1 MTDVAETLRRLAEEE
16 ARRARSATVAETLQ
30 RLQGQPTP
38 PAPTGGVT
46 ANPEAV
52 ADLRDNR
59 IPAAAMGFADTATFG
74 TSDELA
80 GLFAG
85 GLIPGYGYAEARD
98 DARASQADAQERA
111 PGSYLTGQIGGGLA
125 TGLAV
130 AGPLDDA
137 LRSIPGLRG
146 TGTGGRVARGAIA
159 GGAEG
164 GAYGFGS
171 GEGFDDRFTQTLTF
185 GGLGATAGAGVPLAT
200 EAIRRIILRPVGGAL
215 GIGNEA
221 RAGNAVIRAMED
233 AGYTP
238 QQIDDAL
245 RTAAAEGQ
253 DVFNVADVLGVA
265 GRRTLAG
272 AASQP
277 GPARVLADEALTS
290 RQNNQ
295 TTRLAQFVE
304 DAMDSRNT
312 RAQQTAAATVDRGA
326 AGNANYGAARAN
338 AQPVDV
344 RGVLAAID
352 DQIGPMRNTTIAG
365 EGVDARLDGI
375 RRRLAGTLAE
385 NGEVMPAELSD
396 LSRLIRLYGEI
407 GDDIGA
413 ATRAGRGFEAGQ
425 LRRVQE
431 ALGAALEDA
440 SPDWRSANA
449 NFAGASRVVD
459 APDQGA
465 AANTRTVRSADV
477 ADQWSDI
484 EARINRIP
492 GLTDAERAQYI
503 EEARQ
508 GFRIGYANSDLAA
521 IAGARDT
528 RNMAGALFENDRQR
542 ANYGL
547 MATDPDLFFR
557 RVGRES
563 TMSETRNA
571 ALSGSRTA
579 ELLADQGAVD
589 GEDIS
594 VIGNLLAG
602 RPVAA
607 AGQVAGRTLQAAS
620 GTNEATREIIARA
633 LLSNN
638 PGELDRILRSATTN
652 NSVRTM
658 IEGMLRGSTRGPIG
672 QVAAR

>member
-1 MTDVAETLRRLAEEE
+1 MTTEAERLEALRREMLLMEQ
-16 ARRARSATVAETLQ
+16 RRAMESRAAEIAA
-30 RLQGQPTP
+30 QPAP
-38 PAPTGGVT
+38 AAPTGGVT

-52 ADLRDNR
+52 ADLRENR
-59 IPAAAMGFADTATFG
+59 IPAAATGFRDTLMFGLADEARGVMGAIDPNDTYQA
-74 TSDELA
+74 
-80 GLFAG
+80 
-85 GLIPGYGYAEARD
+85 ARD
-98 DARASQADAQERA
+98 DERYRQALAAHEY
-111 PGSYLTGQIGGGLA
+111 PGSYTTGQIAGGVTAGAL
-125 TGLAV
+125 T

-137 LRSIPGLRG
+137 LRAIPRLGGSG
-146 TGTGGRVARGAIA
+146 TGARIGRGVLA
-159 GGAEG
+159 GGLEG

-171 GEGFDDRFTQTLTF
+171 GEGFDDRFTQTLTY
-185 GGLGATAGAGVPLAT
+185 GGLGAGAGAAATGAT
-200 EAIRRIILRPVGGAL
+200 EIARRLLLRPVGGAL
-215 GIGNEA
+215 GVGNQA
-221 RAGNAVIRAMED
+221 RAGNTVVRALED

-245 RTAAAEGQ
+245 RAAAAEGQ

-295 TTRLAQFVE
+295 TTRLAEFVE
-304 DAMDSRNT
+304 EAMDARNT
-312 RAQQTAAATVDRGA
+312 RAQQAAAATVERGA
-326 AGNANYGAARAN
+326 AGNVNYGAARAN

-375 RRRLAGTLAE
+375 RRRLAGTLTE
-385 NGEVMPAELSD
+385 GGEVMPAEMSD

-407 GDDIGA
+407 SDDIQA

-425 LRRVQE
+425 LRNVQSALGE
-431 ALGAALEDA
+431 ALEEA

-465 AANTRTVRSADV
+465 AANRRTVRSADV

-521 IAGARDT
+521 IEGARDT
-528 RNMAGALFENDRQR
+528 RNMAGALFQNNRQR
-542 ANYGL
+542 ENYGL
-547 MATDPDLFFR
+547 MAADPDLFFR

-563 TMSETRNA
+563 DMSETRNA
-571 ALSGSRTA
+571 VLGGSRTA
-579 ELLADQGAVD
+579 ELLADQDMVN
-589 GEDIS
+589 GEDVGI
-594 VIGNLLAG
+594 IANLLQG
-602 RPVAA
+602 RAVAA
-607 AGQVAGRTLQAAS
+607 GGQVAGRALQAAS
-620 GTNEATREIIARA
+620 GTNEATREMIARA

-638 PGELDRILRSATTN
+638 PGDMQRLLASARQGESARRIVEA
-652 NSVRTM
+652 M
-658 IEGMLRGSTRGPIG
+658 MRGASRGPLG